1 MQIFYDTSLN
11 SKNMGGVLKATM
23 QLFAALAELAPN
35 TVIKGVL
42 RKPSRYDFTQN
53 VQNVVVEFPYFST
66 LWRNTVYPII
76 SYLYP
81 NDVFY
86 FEANGNIPSFMNPKM
101 LKIMTLHDVL
111 QLEIPNYFKN
121 DKDKDE
127 FIKQIQKSIDKAD
140 VLITVSEYSKLQ
152 ILKNFKVSKE
162 IIVMHNAG
170 IMDESL
176 FKPEFESN
184 KESFFLFNGGWQP
197 RKNLDKLVKIFIRL
211 KKENKLNDKLLI
223 CGTPEYH
230 IEGLND
236 LIDEAVAI
244 DAVELLG
251 YVNDAK
257 MKELLKSAKGLL
269 YPTKLEG
276 FGLPPLEAMEMGCP
290 VIAEHA
296 TSIPEICED
305 AVLYSD
311 IDEVDTYCENII
323 LLSENADKRKELAEK
338 GFERVKK
345 FSWLKSGRIFL
356 NVIETA
362 TKTVN
367 SSS

>member
-35 TVIKGVL
+35 LVIKGIS
-42 RKPSRYDFTQN
+42 RKPSVYIFSKN
-53 VQNVVVEFPYFST
+53 VHNSVVKFPYESI
-66 LWRNTVYPII
+66 LWRSTVYPII

-101 LKIMTLHDVL
+101 FKIMTLHDVL

-121 DKDKDE
+121 DEDKQK
-127 FIKQIQKSIDKAD
+127 FVKQIQNSIDKAD
-140 VLITVSEYSKLQ
+140 ILLTVSEYSKSQ

-170 IMDESL
+170 IMDESQ
-176 FKPEFESN
+176 FNSSFEPN
-184 KESFFLFNGGWQP
+184 KEPFFLFNGGWRP
-197 RKNLDKLVKIFIRL
+197 RKSLDKLVKIFIQL
-211 KKENKLNDKLLI
+211 KKRNKLNDKLLI

-230 IEGLND
+230 IEGLKE
-236 LIDEAVAI
+236 LIDEAIAI

-251 YVNDAK
+251 YVDDAK
-257 MKELLKSAKGLL
+257 MKALLTSAKGLL
-269 YPTKLEG
+269 YPSKLEG

-290 VIAEHA
+290 VIAEYA

-305 AVLYSD
+305 AVIYSD
-311 IDEVDTYCENII
+311 IDETEKYCENLIS
-323 LLSENADKRKELAEK
+323 LSENADKRKELAEK

-345 FSWLKSGRIFL
+345 FSWLNSGRIL
-356 NVIETA
+356 LKAIEDF
-362 TKTVN
+362 KK
-367 SSS
+367 